1 MSKNNNKRPSWYHPI
16 ARWKYDGAMT
26 SYHEFVSRVLPS
38 DESARY
44 DIELPPSWRTQPLQW
59 LLVGIGAKKLPEGS
73 GAGFVQAP
81 WADIYTRVYGV
92 TPIQDMPRYR
102 TIYRNQPDIQGA
114 IEKMVDMAIGRG
126 FYIKHSDKKVA
137 SYLTEVADYIDLYQN
152 MLVLAHD
159 MLVYGNA
166 YAEIQWVD
174 TVSQE
179 EQTYDYYGAV
189 LSTSEINALQ
199 KEGKEFKAE
208 ELKPSYVAQ
217 VVSGKPTKRCMG
229 IKPLD
234 PTYMRVRRDSWGNV
248 YGFLQWIT
256 FPPVLLETDNML
268 HIKYRPK
275 SWAYECF
282 VPDTLVQANPS
293 VKEISQIQL
302 GDKVLMH
309 TGKYGTVENIKT
321 FSYDGPIYSIK
332 TWKSNVPVVCTPEH
346 PFLVS
351 RLITEKWKHDLD
363 RLGSYSSQSSLFAR
377 EKPQWICA
385 KDIKK
390 GDMLIVPVDNTVN
403 DVKTLDISEY
413 VKDVKVINRGFVK
426 TNIIPTKIPVN
437 EDFLRI
443 CGYYLA
449 EGSQTPYIVS
459 VSFAADEEYLVE
471 DFVVRAKRLL
481 GLNVGVYKHKNG
493 KCYTV
498 YVCSKMFGTLME
510 RMFGKYSYGKFIPQW
525 IMELPPEKQK
535 WLLDAYIDGDGWRS
549 KDSKNV
555 SVGTVSKQLAN
566 QVYKLFLRQGLEPS
580 LTLNTGHGGGAV
592 PKGNYSGYT
601 VFATYNKKLG
611 YGKSWVLDSYYY
623 VEVKSVTSEPYNG
636 IVYNLDITDDETFTV
651 GVGYAVHNSAYGT
664 SMLMPLIKNNDL
676 LEQLENDSAIWVH
689 SRAVPPLIVKGGGD
703 PQHPYSILPDE
714 KIVAFNDDD
723 IYVESI
729 EKFAERQGLT
739 KDVVGGVDQVLYPNK
754 RILVPSFTKD
764 FKIELKPV
772 TAIIRHKFNG
782 DMYQVKTRFGRTI
795 KVTSGHSVFKRVSK
809 YKYPFMARCGYDV
822 QPCKVDELKVGD
834 YILVSRKLP
843 VVEKTTELDN
853 DTLWLLGFYL
863 AEGSMGYPGAN
874 KNNRTWSVGWSSDQR
889 FIDKAYNILHRM
901 GYTNAKKTPYIP
913 AKEPGGFSTPPG
925 VYVYSKKLVQWMRSL
940 GFEKYPN
947 KKIPEWVYQ
956 LPLKK
961 LKYFIQ
967 GMYDGDGSHNHKP
980 TTNPREARVFQ
991 YGGKEKQLVQG
1002 LDLLLKRYGL
1012 LCGYGERLTPY
1023 GRKEYG
1029 IGTSKNLDLN
1039 FENWDSDF
1047 NSKNRYDSS
1056 CHYIGDLALVKVT
1069 EIKKLVEKPDWVYD
1083 FSVEGT
1089 ENFMTAMGVM
1099 AHNSTAQMQ
1108 ELLDKLKERTAASMI
1123 AVKSDVS
1130 IEELQ
1135 GIARNLRLDWWLEY
1149 LLRRRYQ
1156 ALGVPPVLM
1165 GQPESANRAVG
1176 EVVFQDF
1183 ITRVQLIQVFIGDAI
1198 ETQLLYPLVKAKF
1211 GEEVEKPKI
1220 VWKPVVIED
1229 RNMRSQRL
1237 VQALQAGAISINEF
1251 REEFGFETLDD
1262 DKYNDV
1268 KGFPTGPMGVP
1279 TGMPKVP
1286 TYAKPPPEG
1295 VPKKEEE
1302 AEVLTPDQEFR
1313 VKKMRLLVTQEQ
1325 FKNELLDTIK
1335 WTQFE
1340 LKQGDKTVKDIKK
1353 TALEKAK
1360 STIDKYITDT
1370 YLYGKLDAVYTN
1382 LVKEGQTVKED
1393 VLALTKEDLPA
1404 ISKLKRKYNKDFK
1417 EIVEDMVKDRE
1428 KGLL

>member
-92 TPIQDMPRYR
+92 TPIADLPRYR

-137 SYLTEVADYIDLYQN
+137 TYLTEVADYIDLYQN
-152 MLVLAHD
+152 MMVLAHD

-166 YAEIQWVD
+166 YAEIQWAD

-234 PTYMRVRRDSWGNV
+234 PVYMRVRRDSWNNV

-256 FPPVLLETDNML
+256 FPPVLLETDNMI

-275 SWAYECF
+275 SWAYE
-282 VPDTLVQANPS
+282 
-293 VKEISQIQL
+293 
-302 GDKVLMH
+302 
-309 TGKYGTVENIKT
+309 
-321 FSYDGPIYSIK
+321 
-332 TWKSNVPVVCTPEH
+332 
-346 PFLVS
+346 
-351 RLITEKWKHDLD
+351 
-363 RLGSYSSQSSLFAR
+363 
-377 EKPQWICA
+377 
-385 KDIKK
+385 
-390 GDMLIVPVDNTVN
+390 
-403 DVKTLDISEY
+403 
-413 VKDVKVINRGFVK
+413 
-426 TNIIPTKIPVN
+426 
-437 EDFLRI
+437 
-443 CGYYLA
+443 
-449 EGSQTPYIVS
+449 
-459 VSFAADEEYLVE
+459 
-471 DFVVRAKRLL
+471 
-481 GLNVGVYKHKNG
+481 
-493 KCYTV
+493 
-498 YVCSKMFGTLME
+498 
-510 RMFGKYSYGKFIPQW
+510 
-525 IMELPPEKQK
+525 
-535 WLLDAYIDGDGWRS
+535 
-549 KDSKNV
+549 
-555 SVGTVSKQLAN
+555 
-566 QVYKLFLRQGLEPS
+566 
-580 LTLNTGHGGGAV
+580 
-592 PKGNYSGYT
+592 
-601 VFATYNKKLG
+601 
-611 YGKSWVLDSYYY
+611 
-623 VEVKSVTSEPYNG
+623 
-636 IVYNLDITDDETFTV
+636 
-651 GVGYAVHNSAYGT
+651 SAYGT
-664 SMLMPLIKNNDL
+664 SMLMPLIKNCDL
-676 LEQLENDSAIWVH
+676 LEQFENDSAIWVH

-703 PQHPYSILPDE
+703 PQHPYS
-714 KIVAFNDDD
+714 
-723 IYVESI
+723 
-729 EKFAERQGLT
+729 
-739 KDVVGGVDQVLYPNK
+739 
-754 RILVPSFTKD
+754 
-764 FKIELKPV
+764 
-772 TAIIRHKFNG
+772 
-782 DMYQVKTRFGRTI
+782 
-795 KVTSGHSVFKRVSK
+795 TSQ
-809 YKYPFMARCGYDV
+809 MA
-822 QPCKVDELKVGD
+822 
-834 YILVSRKLP
+834 
-843 VVEKTTELDN
+843 
-853 DTLWLLGFYL
+853 
-863 AEGSMGYPGAN
+863 
-874 KNNRTWSVGWSSDQR
+874 
-889 FIDKAYNILHRM
+889 
-901 GYTNAKKTPYIP
+901 
-913 AKEPGGFSTPPG
+913 
-925 VYVYSKKLVQWMRSL
+925 
-940 GFEKYPN
+940 
-947 KKIPEWVYQ
+947 
-956 LPLKK
+956 
-961 LKYFIQ
+961 
-967 GMYDGDGSHNHKP
+967 
-980 TTNPREARVFQ
+980 
-991 YGGKEKQLVQG
+991 
-1002 LDLLLKRYGL
+1002 
-1012 LCGYGERLTPY
+1012 
-1023 GRKEYG
+1023 
-1029 IGTSKNLDLN
+1029 
-1039 FENWDSDF
+1039 
-1047 NSKNRYDSS
+1047 
-1056 CHYIGDLALVKVT
+1056 
-1069 EIKKLVEKPDWVYD
+1069 
-1083 FSVEGT
+1083 
-1089 ENFMTAMGVM
+1089 
-1099 AHNSTAQMQ
+1099 

-1156 ALGVPPVLM
+1156 ALGIPPVLM

-1183 ITRVQLIQVFIGDAI
+1183 ITRIQLIQVFIGDAI

-1268 KGFPTGPMGVP
+1268 KGVPTGPMGVP

-1286 TYAKPPPEG
+1286 SFAKPPPEG

-1325 FKNELLDTIK
+1325 FKNELLDTVGWAK
-1335 WTQFE
+1335 LE

-1417 EIVEDMVKDRE
+1417 EIVEDMIKDRE